1 MITARREVD
10 GLWRHIA
17 LMGQVLS
24 ELLRTSQRRCP
35 WIRPQG
41 ARERRSKADGKL
53 GEHGV
58 HPA

>member
-24 ELLRTSQRRCP
+24 EILRTSQRRRP
-35 WIRPQG
+35 WDWTPGGQG
-41 ARERRSKADGKL
+41 KE
-53 GEHGV
+53 E
-58 HPA
+58 